1 MSCEHLALIT
11 YSLALSLERKE
22 SSAMRLSVFEMARLL
37 ETANSSFVVYRR
49 LAERS
54 YLLQCDVVAA
64 FVPVVV
70 VELVRPQLQL
80 ALLQQ

>member
-1 MSCEHLALIT
+1 
-11 YSLALSLERKE
+11 
-22 SSAMRLSVFEMARLL
+22 MRLSVFEMARLL

-70 VELVRPQLQL
+70 VELGRPQLQL
-80 ALLQQ
+80 ELLSSRSTSFISAFGPSPAP